1 VSQEPELEAVAV
13 TPAVEQNPWYLLAE
27 ARTALGMS
35 IADVALHLKLTPRQV
50 EAMEAGELQHLPG
63 PAFARGFVRNYAR
76 FLNLDPALF
85 SVLLDAPRESAAP
98 IGVMSLGQ
106 MPGPRGWKF
115 SALPALGL
123 AVVLLALAV
132 AGWHFGWFE
141 PRDEQYLADVMA
153 QSTALADDQAS
164 LPAAQSASESSL
176 GAPSPAVV
184 SAPVLEIQ
192 APSAVVVAA
201 AGAAVSTPVG
211 PPVVATAVS
220 PPALPVAAAS
230 AVVAVSHSAARS
242 SSSAS
247 SSVPKGARRLRL
259 NFEGDA
265 WVEVRDATGAVLH
278 SRLNSAGS
286 ALEIAGLPPFE
297 LVVGNAAHVKLALD
311 GKPVDLTPSIRN
323 TVARLSLP

>member
-1 VSQEPELEAVAV
+1 MSQEPELEAVAA
-13 TPAVEQNPWYLLAE
+13 TPAVEQNPWHLLAE

-35 IADVALHLKLTPRQV
+35 VADVALHLKLTPRQV

-123 AVVLLALAV
+123 ALVLLALAV

-153 QSTALADDQAS
+153 QSIALADDQAS
-164 LPAAQSASESSL
+164 LPLQSASESSVSV
-176 GAPSPAVV
+176 PPAVG

-201 AGAAVSTPVG
+201 AGALASAPVA
-211 PPVVATAVS
+211 P
-220 PPALPVAAAS
+220 PVAAPVVLPSAPVATVAS
-230 AVVAVSHSAARS
+230 VAAASHSAARS

-247 SSVPKGARRLRL
+247 SSVPKGARRLRM
-259 NFEGDA
+259 NFEADA
-265 WVEVRDATGAVLH
+265 WVEVRDATGNVLH
-278 SRLNSAGS
+278 SRLNSAGTV
-286 ALEIAGLPPFE
+286 LEIAGLPPFE

-311 GKPVDLTPSIRN
+311 GKAVDLTPSIRN